1 MLQINIKEIIESKN
15 PEKAKKIPGFVYGI
29 INWILRTKDIN
40 KHLAEHGD
48 KYGID
53 FVKSVLFDLFNCKVI
68 VKGEENIPKDGKLT
82 FVSNHPLGGLDGLAF
97 IYTIYPYRNDIV
109 FPVNDF
115 LTYIPNLK
123 EFFIPINKVGKNSR
137 QNILQIEETFANNN
151 TILFFPAG
159 LCSRKIK
166 GKIVDLEWK
175 TTFVKQSI
183 KNERDIIPVHING
196 KNSNFFYNLA
206 NLRKFFK
213 IKFNIEMMFLPRE
226 MFKQNNKEIII
237 TIGEKIPWQS
247 IDKSHSYKEWANI
260 IKQKTYNLKS

>member
-1 MLQINIKEIIESKN
+1 MTQINIKDIIENKN
-15 PEKAKKIPGFVYGI
+15 PEKAKKIPGFVYSL

-40 KHLAEHGD
+40 NHLKLNGD

-53 FVKSVLFDLFNCKVI
+53 FVESVLFDLSNVNII
-68 VKGEENIPKDGKLT
+68 VKGKHNIPEDGKLT

-97 IYTIYPYRNDIV
+97 IHTIYQYKDNIV

-123 EFFIPINKVGKNSR
+123 EFFIPINKVGRNSR
-137 QNILQIEETFANNN
+137 ENILQIEETFASDK
-151 TILFFPAG
+151 TILYFPAG

-175 TTFVKQSI
+175 PTFVKQSV
-183 KNERDIIPVHING
+183 KYNRDIIPVYING

-206 NLRKFFK
+206 NLRAFFK

-226 MFKQNNKEIII
+226 MFKQNNKEIVI

-247 IDKSHSYKEWANI
+247 IDKSHSYREWAKI
-260 IKQKTYNLKS
+260 IKEKTYNLKG